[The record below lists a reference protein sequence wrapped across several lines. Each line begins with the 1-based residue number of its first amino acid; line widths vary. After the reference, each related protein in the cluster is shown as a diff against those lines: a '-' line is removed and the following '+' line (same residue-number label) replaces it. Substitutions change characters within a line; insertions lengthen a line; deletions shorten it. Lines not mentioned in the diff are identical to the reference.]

1 MIEKKSNNNHKKKFQ
16 MELKNIPSMTELLRS
31 REISKINLRTDILKK
46 IINKELRSIREKI
59 LHSKKI
65 DFTSK
70 EIVKEIV
77 NNIKDII
84 DTKPEVV
91 INGTGVILH
100 TNLGRAPISK
110 KISKELEL
118 LVSNYSDLESDI
130 KNKKRRIRSS
140 KTSELLELLT
150 GSESSTV
157 FNNGAMAL
165 VVCLGSFG
173 KNKEILIS
181 RSESIEIGGGFR
193 IPEII
198 KMSGQKIVDIGT
210 TNKTYISDYE
220 DNITD
225 KTIGILKVHKSNYKI
240 EGFTNEVEIKELSA
254 LGEKYNL
261 PIIHDIGSGNFLNSE
276 DFDLPYEPTIL
287 ESINDGADITLFS
300 GDKLL
305 GGPQCGIVVGKK
317 NYIDKINKNPLARA
331 SRIDKINLFI
341 LNLVLKDYL
350 KKEPKITI
358 PSWQMI
364 DISTKDLQK
373 RAENIM
379 KNLPKKFF
387 SISNTSSTI
396 GGGTFPE
403 TNIDSIAISMNDEKT
418 IMNLENYL
426 LNLKTP
432 ILGKVEN
439 KRLMLDLRT
448 IFPEYDSY
456 LIDNLNNFF
465 NNDSI

>member
-59 LHSKKI
+59 LHSEKI

-261 PIIHDIGSGNFLNSE
+261 PIIHDIF
-276 DFDLPYEPTIL
+276 
-287 ESINDGADITLFS
+287 
-300 GDKLL
+300 
-305 GGPQCGIVVGKK
+305 
-317 NYIDKINKNPLARA
+317 
-331 SRIDKINLFI
+331 
-341 LNLVLKDYL
+341 
-350 KKEPKITI
+350 
-358 PSWQMI
+358 
-364 DISTKDLQK
+364 
-373 RAENIM
+373 
-379 KNLPKKFF
+379 
-387 SISNTSSTI
+387 
-396 GGGTFPE
+396 
-403 TNIDSIAISMNDEKT
+403 
-418 IMNLENYL
+418 
-426 LNLKTP
+426 
-432 ILGKVEN
+432 
-439 KRLMLDLRT
+439 
-448 IFPEYDSY
+448 
-456 LIDNLNNFF
+456 
-465 NNDSI
+465 

>member
-1 MIEKKSNNNHKKKFQ
+1 
-16 MELKNIPSMTELLRS
+16 MELKNIPSMSELLRS
-31 REISKINLRTDILKK
+31 REISKKDLRQDILKK
-46 IINKELRSIREKI
+46 IINKELKSLREKI
-59 LHSKKI
+59 LQGEKI
-65 DFTSK
+65 NLNSK
-70 EIVKEIV
+70 EIAKEITSNI
-77 NNIKDII
+77 NNIVGSE
-84 DTKPEVV
+84 PEVV

-110 KISKELEL
+110 EISKQLEV
-118 LVSNYSDLESDI
+118 LVSNYSDLELDI
-130 KNKKRRIRSS
+130 KNKKRRIRTS

-150 GSESSTV
+150 GCESSTI
-157 FNNGAMAL
+157 FNNGALAL

-210 TNKTYISDYE
+210 TNKTYITDYE
-220 DNITD
+220 ENITN
-225 KTIGILKVHKSNYKI
+225 KTVAILKVHKSNYKI
-240 EGFTNEVEIKELSA
+240 EGFTNEVEIKELGE
-254 LGEKYNL
+254 LGKKYNI
-261 PIIHDIGSGNFLNSE
+261 PIIHDIGSGNFLNSK
-276 DFDLPYEPTIL
+276 DFNLPHEPTIL
-287 ESINDGADITLFS
+287 ESISDGADITLFS

-305 GGPQCGIVVGKK
+305 GGPQCGIIVGKK
-317 NYIDKINKNPLARA
+317 SYIEKINKNPLARA
-331 SRIDKINLFI
+331 SRIDKLNLFI

-350 KKEPKITI
+350 YKDPKIKI

-373 RAENIM
+373 RAERII
-379 KNLPKKFF
+379 KKLSKKFF
-387 SISNTSSTI
+387 SIINTSSTI

-403 TNIDSIAISMNDEKT
+403 TNIDSIAISMNQEKT
-418 IMNLENYL
+418 IMKLENYL
-426 LNLKTP
+426 LNLKMP